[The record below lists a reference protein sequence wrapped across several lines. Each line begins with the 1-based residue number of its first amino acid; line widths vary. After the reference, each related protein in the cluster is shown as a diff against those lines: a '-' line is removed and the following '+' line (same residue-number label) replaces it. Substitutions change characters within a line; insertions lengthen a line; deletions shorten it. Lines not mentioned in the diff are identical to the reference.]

1 MNTVQKSKPARPTAD
16 LCAIVKISVRAVQL
30 TAVVRV
36 RRGPV

>member
-1 MNTVQKSKPARPTAD
+1 MLQKSKPTDCRFVRD
-16 LCAIVKISVRAVQL
+16 VKIGVRAVQL